1 MFMFKKNKIKYL
13 QIQGFVLFFF
23 PPQEYALFYV
33 KGSELVVN
41 CLLNSN
47 DSI

>member
-13 QIQGFVLFFF
+13 QIQFFF
-23 PPQEYALFYV
+23 FFFQEYALSYV
-33 KGSELVVN
+33 RGSELVVN

>member
-13 QIQGFVLFFF
+13 QIQFFF
-23 PPQEYALFYV
+23 FQEYALSYV
-33 KGSELVVN
+33 RGSELVVN